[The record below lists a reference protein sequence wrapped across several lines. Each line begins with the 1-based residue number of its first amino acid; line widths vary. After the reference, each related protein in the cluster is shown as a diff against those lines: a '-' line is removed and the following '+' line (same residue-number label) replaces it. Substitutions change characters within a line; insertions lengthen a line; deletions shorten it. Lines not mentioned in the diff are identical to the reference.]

1 MVSDTTPPRL
11 PNLLIAGVGKAG
23 TTSLF
28 HYLSQHPQICASAVK
43 EPRYFRL
50 PDDEQLGP
58 IEGYARLFAHCGTQ
72 RYVME
77 ASPQYFKGG
86 ARSVELIRTTLEC
99 PRVILMFR
107 DPVSRMWSEY
117 RFKKSRLTIPAELTF
132 DDYVARCEK
141 VREAREPRTRENEVY
156 YWLAGGAYVDH
167 VGVWFDGF
175 GDDLAVWFFEHLVQ
189 DSPGFVAQACRWLG
203 IDDALVASFNYS
215 IENKTEEVRS
225 RTLQRLALSANKE
238 GGAFRNRR
246 SLKAPLRRAYYLLN
260 RQPNREQMSSETRS
274 HLQEI
279 FSASNAALAL
289 ELERRGRGEDL
300 PAWLRANEEHPEG

>member
-1 MVSDTTPPRL
+1 MSEPTTPRL

-50 PDDEQLGP
+50 DDEEELEP
-58 IEGYARLFAHCGTQ
+58 IESYARLFAHCGAQ

-86 ARSVELIRTTLEC
+86 ARSVDLIRATLDR

-107 DPVSRMWSEY
+107 DPVTRMWSEY

-141 VREAREPRTRENEVY
+141 VREAREPRTRENEAY

-167 VGVWFDGF
+167 VGVWLDGF
-175 GDDLAVWFFEHLVQ
+175 GDDLAVWFFEHLVR
-189 DSPGFVAQACRWLG
+189 DAPGFVAHACGWLG
-203 IDDALVASFNYS
+203 IDDAPAASFNYS

-225 RTLQRLALSANKE
+225 RALQRLALSANKE
-238 GGAFRNRR
+238 GGALRNRR
-246 SLKAPLRRAYYLLN
+246 SLKAPLRRAYYRLN
-260 RQPNREQMSSETRS
+260 RQPNREQMSPGTRS
-274 HLQEI
+274 HLQEM

-289 ELERRGRGEDL
+289 ELERRGRGADL
-300 PAWLRANEEHPEG
+300 PAWLLADAGRQGD